1 MIFLK
6 YQALLRNA
14 AAKKLKEETEA
25 SMAVRR
31 KTIDQRCGQP
41 KKLEGLSESKPY
53 QILFQ
58 SQLD

>member
-1 MIFLK
+1 M
-6 YQALLRNA
+6 RNA

-53 QILFQ
+53 QIAF
-58 SQLD
+58 